1 MIKIVKINLKWLKCL
16 QMQQY
21 KYIFFSIFLNL
32 KELVEVTK
40 REEIQDA

>member
-1 MIKIVKINLKWLKCL
+1 MFKNATIQIH
-16 QMQQY
+16 
-21 KYIFFSIFLNL
+21 FFSIFLNL